1 MKEMLKKQKGVKVL
15 LNIHHLILI
24 LMEGWWI
31 MWWTQLVDEL
41 DRIQT
46 LRMMG
51 MEVEVVGLD
60 QMREMGG
67 PR

>member
-1 MKEMLKKQKGVKVL
+1 MKEMLKKQKGIKVL
-15 LNIHHLILI
+15 LSIHHLIL
-24 LMEGWWI
+24 MGGWWI

-46 LRMMG
+46 LWMMG
-51 MEVEVVGLD
+51 IEVEVVGLD